1 MYSGGFKDRE
11 TLPIPR
17 GRQAMNLGE
26 EHGSHHVKRVQLPSG
41 KTIEVVLFSDA
52 PAVERERDL
61 HVCHSCPSEL
71 VYPIA
76 WEEAGPS
83 SWHVVLRCPD
93 CEQVREGTFDQE
105 AVDAFDDRLDAGTD
119 ALATDLRRLTRA
131 NMADELAR
139 FTAALDADAILPE
152 DF

>member
-1 MYSGGFKDRE
+1 
-11 TLPIPR
+11 
-17 GRQAMNLGE
+17 MNLGE

-52 PAVERERDL
+52 PAVHRDPDL
-61 HVCHSCPSEL
+61 HVCRSCPSEL

-76 WEEAGPS
+76 WEEAGAS
-83 SWHVVLRCPD
+83 AWRVVLRCPD
-93 CEQVREGTFDQE
+93 CEQLREGTFAQDT
-105 AVDAFDDRLDAGTD
+105 VDAFDERLDAGSD

-139 FTAALDADAILPE
+139 FTAALNADAILPE